1 MQESP
6 ADFTRVAVPSI
17 KYYAQVIWEFMKK
30 IERSSLCLVLSAD
43 SDGEALADSM
53 ARMAKD
59 EKWLIK
65 RIFWLAENSLVSIE
79 TEIESIISEQS
90 DVVVVHSR
98 DKDNDPLFR
107 AMKKFNATGSI
118 WILTHITEYGISHL
132 DVLPTG
138 LIKINARK
146 RQVNLDY
153 TLYSDAI
160 YDAFLLFQTAFV
172 RAQSKTL
179 YQMDDKD
186 ECFEANTSSRE
197 IQDLVK
203 M

>member
-1 MQESP
+1 M
-6 ADFTRVAVPSI
+6 PSI

-65 RIFWLAENSLVSIE
+65 KVIWLAGNGLVSIE
-79 TEIESIISEQS
+79 TEIESIISQQS

-98 DKDNDPLFR
+98 DKDNDPLFQ
-107 AMKKFNATGSI
+107 AMKKFKATGSI

-132 DVLPTG
+132 DVLPAG
-138 LIKINARK
+138 LIKIKARK
-146 RQVNLDY
+146 REVNLDG

-160 YDAFLLFQTAFV
+160 YDAFLLFQTAFM
-172 RAQSKTL
+172 RAQSKTPD
-179 YQMDDKD
+179 QMEGTEDP
-186 ECFEANTSSRE
+186 CFEANTNAKE

>member
-1 MQESP
+1 M
-6 ADFTRVAVPSI
+6 
-17 KYYAQVIWEFMKK
+17 
-30 IERSSLCLVLSAD
+30 VLSAD

-65 RIFWLAENSLVSIE
+65 KVIWLAGNGLVSIE
-79 TEIESIISEQS
+79 TEIESIISQQS

-98 DKDNDPLFR
+98 DKDNDPLFQ
-107 AMKKFNATGSI
+107 AMEKFNATGSI

-132 DVLPTG
+132 DVLPAG
-138 LIKINARK
+138 LIKIKARK
-146 RQVNLDY
+146 REVNLDG

-160 YDAFLLFQTAFV
+160 YDAFLLFQTAFM
-172 RAQSKTL
+172 RAQSKTPD
-179 YQMDDKD
+179 QMEATEDP
-186 ECFEANTSSRE
+186 CFEANTNAKE

>member
-1 MQESP
+1 M
-6 ADFTRVAVPSI
+6 PSI

-43 SDGEALADSM
+43 SDGEALAESI

-65 RIFWLAENSLVSIE
+65 RTFWIVGNSLVSIE
-79 TEIESIISEQS
+79 TEIESIISQQS

-98 DKDNDPLFR
+98 DKDNEPLFR

-118 WILTHITEYGISHL
+118 WILTQITEYGISHL

-146 RQVNLDY
+146 RQVYLDDA
-153 TLYSDAI
+153 LFSDVI
-160 YDAFLLFQTAFV
+160 YDAFLLFQTAFMT
-172 RAQSKTL
+172 AQRKTP

-186 ECFEANTSSRE
+186 ECFEANTSARE

-203 M
+203 L

>member
-1 MQESP
+1 M
-6 ADFTRVAVPSI
+6 PSI

-65 RIFWLAENSLVSIE
+65 RIFWLAGNSLVSIE
-79 TEIESIISEQS
+79 TEIESIISRQS

-98 DKDNDPLFR
+98 DKDNEPLFR
-107 AMKKFNATGSI
+107 AMKKFNATGAI
-118 WILTHITEYGISHL
+118 WILTDITEYGISNL
-132 DVLPTG
+132 DVLPSG

-146 RQVNLDY
+146 RQENLDD

-160 YDAFLLFQTAFV
+160 YDAFLLFQTAFE
-172 RAQSKTL
+172 RKYGKTPS
-179 YQMDDKD
+179 QTEEEDA
-186 ECFEANTSSRE
+186 CFKANTSSRE
-197 IQDLVK
+197 IQDVVK